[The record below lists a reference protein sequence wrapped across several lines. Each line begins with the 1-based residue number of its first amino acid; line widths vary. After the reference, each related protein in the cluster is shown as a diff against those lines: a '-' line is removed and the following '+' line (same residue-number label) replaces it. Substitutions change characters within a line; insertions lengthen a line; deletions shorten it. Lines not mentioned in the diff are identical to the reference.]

1 MQKWIGAGV
10 LVVVAGGGLAWQQGW
25 LSGTDE
31 AASMAA
37 YVPADTVM
45 YIGGSA
51 DPDIMKLMR
60 DMPLTGASQSDLE
73 MLAQELARSGDNSP
87 EGRFIRHLFSDLI
100 ANSTTYATLTDNYG
114 FNLTAP
120 QAIYMDG
127 LVPVVRVGINDE
139 AAFWAPL
146 NEASDASGLQPRD
159 EQLGDASVRTWR
171 LNDDPDN
178 PIDLAIRLEDG
189 VATISFFVPGDDP
202 AAKRVRMALDRPER
216 SLADS
221 GELDEIQKSYG
232 FDDQLTAFIHLERL
246 MRGIM
251 EPGSNSLG
259 QQLQKFLQIN
269 DAPSIEQRIDASC
282 RSEVVSLAAQMPRI
296 VSGNIKADAVNRF
309 TNHTVI
315 ELKNGSVV
323 ENLGKLRGHI
333 PTHTQDTENQI
344 LGLGLALNM
353 DNLVPATTALWSQF
367 TQADFSCQP
376 LVEAQQQMASVS
388 PAMMG
393 LFTGMAQGTVGAGL
407 SLYDLQLSPTRPMPE
422 AYDFLVSVATS
433 NPQPLLSLL
442 ASTPVGQMIQIPQD
456 GSLGDVDLSFIIP
469 GLSLKAG
476 IKGNHIVAF
485 SGEKAQQ
492 AVDRIGS
499 ESLDANGL
507 SSLAVNY
514 PRLADLVE
522 QLPEQ
527 AFVEMD
533 TESVSPC
540 ATRAQVSDMLRSQ
553 LGNVVYRSDISDQ
566 GLTANMDIE
575 FNMEAAPALTPV
587 GRFVVHDRTFDCEIG
602 EPAGMEEL
610 LEDGTGHYTYGEGAC
625 DLYRSSYKWTLEG
638 RTLKIDPTEAQSRD
652 TCDQE
657 WTPDEMPAT
666 QCRLIP
672 STDGFY
678 CLFDD
683 SNGTILMHYTPAE

>member
-25 LSGTDE
+25 LGG
-31 AASMAA
+31 AGGPASMAA

-51 DPDIMKLMR
+51 DPDIMKVMR
-60 DMPLTGASQSDLE
+60 DMPLMGASQSDLD
-73 MLAQELARSGDNSP
+73 MLVKELSRSGDNSP
-87 EGRFIRHLFSDLI
+87 EARFVRYLLTDLI
-100 ANSTTYATLTDNYG
+100 ANSTTYAALADNYG
-114 FNLTAP
+114 FNLTDP

-127 LVPVVRVGINDE
+127 LVPVVRVGIDDE
-139 AAFWAPL
+139 ATFWEPL
-146 NEASDASGLQPRD
+146 NEASADSGLQPRE

-171 LNDDPDN
+171 LNDDSSN

-189 VATISFFVPGDDP
+189 VATISFFIPGDDLT
-202 AAKRVRMALDRPER
+202 AKRIRMALDRPEQ

-221 GELDEIQKSYG
+221 GELDDIQKTYG

-251 EPGSNSLG
+251 EPGSNALG
-259 QQLQKFLQIN
+259 QQLQTLLQIN
-269 DAPSIEQRIDASC
+269 NAPSVEQRVDASC
-282 RSEVVSLAAQMPRI
+282 RSEAVTLAAQMPRI
-296 VSGNIKADAVNRF
+296 ISGNIKSDAANRF
-309 TNHTVI
+309 ANHTVL

-353 DNLVPATTALWSQF
+353 DNLVPATTALWNQF

-456 GSLGDVDLSFIIP
+456 GSLGDVDLSFIMP
-469 GLSLKAG
+469 GLSVKAG

-485 SGEKAQQ
+485 SGETAQQ
-492 AVDRIGS
+492 AVDSIES

-507 SSLAVNY
+507 STLAVNY
-514 PRLADLVE
+514 PRLADLVD
-522 QLPEQ
+522 QLPAQ

-540 ATRAQVSDMLRSQ
+540 ATRAQISDMLRSQ
-553 LGNVVYRSDISDQ
+553 LGNVVYRSDISAQ
-566 GLTANMDIE
+566 GLTADMDIE
-575 FNMEAAPALTPV
+575 FNMEAATPLNPV
-587 GRFVVHDRTFDCEIG
+587 GRFVVHDRTFDCETG

-652 TCDQE
+652 ACDQE
-657 WTPDEMPAT
+657 WTPDEMPAS
-666 QCRLIP
+666 QCHLIP

-683 SNGTILMHYTPAE
+683 NNGSTLMHYTPAK